1 MLKSTSKCG
10 VETDKKPA
18 GMSRKRP
25 SPDGATPAS
34 GAALEIAMRRRDIS
48 RKRRISALHMIKGER
63 TQGKPLRYA
72 PE

>member
-25 SPDGATPAS
+25 SPDVGDAS
-34 GAALEIAMRRRDIS
+34 VQEQQLE
-48 RKRRISALHMIKGER
+48 
-63 TQGKPLRYA
+63 
-72 PE
+72 